1 MVLKFSRID
10 NMEDIYILGIE
21 SSCDDTSAAVL
32 RNGVLLSNVTASQ
45 AVHEAYG
52 GVVPELASR
61 AHQQNVVPVVDQAIK
76 RAGIDKHQLSAIAF
90 TRGPGLMGS
99 LLVGISFAK
108 GFARALGIP
117 LIDVNHLQGHV
128 MAHFIKESDDDQS
141 APPFPFLCLLV
152 SGGNSQIVKVN
163 AYNDMQVLGQ
173 TIDDAAGEAIDK
185 CSKVMGL
192 GYPGGPII
200 DKLARKGN
208 PKAYHFA
215 EPHIP
220 GMDYSFSGLKTSF
233 LYSLRDWVKDDPD
246 FVEHHKEDIAASL
259 EFTIVDILM
268 KKLKMAVKVT
278 NIKHVAVAGGVSA
291 NTGLRNAFHEYAR
304 KYHWT
309 IYIPKF
315 SYTTDNAA
323 MIGITGYYKYL
334 DKDFCSIDKPAFSK
348 VTFE

>member
-1 MVLKFSRID
+1 MNNNK
-10 NMEDIYILGIE
+10 DIYILGIE

-32 RNGVLLSNVTASQ
+32 RNEVLLSNVTSSQ
-45 AVHEAYG
+45 AVHQSYG

-61 AHQQNVVPVVDQAIK
+61 AHQQNIVPVVDQALK
-76 RAGIDKHQLSAIAF
+76 KAGIVKEQLSAVAF

-99 LLVGISFAK
+99 LLVGVSFAK

-117 LIDVNHLQGHV
+117 LVDVNHLQGHV
-128 MAHFIKESDDDQS
+128 LAHFIQEPDMQN
-141 APPFPFLCLLV
+141 AIPPFPFLCLLV

-163 AYNDMQVLGQ
+163 AYNDIEVLGQ

-200 DKLARKGN
+200 DKLARQGN
-208 PKAYHFA
+208 PAAFKFA

-220 GMDYSFSGLKTSF
+220 GLDYSFSGLKTSF
-233 LYSLRDWVKDDPD
+233 LYSLQKWVKDDPN
-246 FVEHHKEDIAASL
+246 FIENHKEDLAASL

-268 KKLKMAVKVT
+268 KKLRLAVKQT
-278 NIKHVAVAGGVSA
+278 GITHVAVAGGVSA
-291 NTGLRNAFHEYAR
+291 NSGLRNAFHEAAE
-304 KYHWT
+304 KEGWT

-323 MIGITGYYKYL
+323 MIGITGYFKYL
-334 DKDFCSIDKPAFSK
+334 DKVFCSIDKPAFSK